1 MVEEG
6 PCRML
11 LFVTWKSTAL
21 MSQLHGSDKSLF
33 FQEKKNF
40 SVPSFSRRQ
49 LRESIEASLW
59 SPHPFSLHSEW
70 QMQLTCQ
77 DLA

>member
-21 MSQLHGSDKSLF
+21 MSQLHGSDKSRF
-33 FQEKKNF
+33 FQEKKFLSAFFLKKTAQGVNRGQPL
-40 SVPSFSRRQ
+40 VPPPFFP
-49 LRESIEASLW
+49 SL
-59 SPHPFSLHSEW
+59 
-70 QMQLTCQ
+70 
-77 DLA
+77 